1 MVPVGNLKS
10 LSEIPLKMED
20 TLSANTQ
27 EQFEFKTEIKEL
39 LHLIIHT
46 LYTHKEIFLRE
57 LLSNAADALS
67 KVQFEALT
75 NTDLY
80 DKDQALDIQIKLDK
94 EGKTLTVEDTGI
106 GMTRDQ
112 LVAQIGTIA
121 HSGTKRFMSQLADN
135 KDKKS
140 LPELI
145 GQFGVGFYSV
155 FMVADKVT
163 IETKAAEDDAP
174 AVIWE
179 SDGLGSYTLA
189 DSERRKRG
197 TAITLHLKEDESE
210 FLEKY
215 RIQSL
220 IKQYSN
226 YLPFPVILE
235 EETVNTPEALWRRS
249 KSDLKE
255 EDYHEFYKQIGGDWQ
270 DPMMYEHVSAD
281 APVQFSSVLYVP
293 QMAPSEYYGQ
303 DTVEHGLKLYVKRV
317 FIQDQCKELVPK
329 FLRFLKGVVES
340 EDLPLNVSRESIQ
353 SDRNITKINKIL
365 TKRFLDSLAKLAD
378 KDAEAY
384 LKFWKQFGRFI
395 KEGVHSEFA
404 LRDKLLGLLRFNSTK
419 QAEEPTVTLKDYV
432 ANKTEDQKAIYY
444 AVGES
449 LDQLRRSP
457 QLELFTKNDIEVLL
471 MTQPMD
477 DMVLNSLGEYESM
490 KFINVE
496 SGELDL
502 PEDIKKEAEEVE
514 VDEDLTKLK
523 DKVREVLQ
531 DKVNEVRFSRT
542 FTDSPC
548 KFYNAGGGMSHNVR
562 KMMMNM
568 DGFGGAPLKR
578 DLDLNPDHRF
588 VQTLAGRLENDSI
601 KDQIQ
606 LLYHVACL
614 LEGSLE
620 EPQEL
625 AGLILP
631 LLR

>member
-1 MVPVGNLKS
+1 M
-10 LSEIPLKMED
+10 
-20 TLSANTQ
+20 SAKTQ

-57 LLSNAADALS
+57 LLSNATDALS

-75 NTDLY
+75 NTNLY
-80 DKDQALDIQIKLDK
+80 DKDQKLEIDIKIDK
-94 EGKTLTVEDTGI
+94 DGKTVTVEDTGI

-112 LVAQIGTIA
+112 LVSQIGTIA
-121 HSGTKRFMSQLADN
+121 HSGTKKFMSQLAEQ
-135 KDKKS
+135 KDKSK

-163 IETKAAEDDAP
+163 IETKSVEADAP
-174 AVIWE
+174 AVFWE
-179 SDGLGSYTLA
+179 SDGTGSYTLG

-197 TAITLHLKEDESE
+197 TAITLHIKDDESE
-210 FLEKY
+210 FLEKP

-220 IKQYSN
+220 VRQYSN
-226 YLPFPVILE
+226 FLPFPVILE
-235 EETVNTPEALWRRS
+235 EETVNTPQALWRRS

-270 DPMMYEHVSAD
+270 DPMFYEHVSAD
-281 APVQFSSVLYVP
+281 APVQFSGVLYVP
-293 QMAPSEYYGQ
+293 QIAPMEYYGQ
-303 DTVEHGLKLYVKRV
+303 ENLEHGLKLYVKRV
-317 FIQDQCKELVPK
+317 FIQDHCKELVPK
-329 FLRFLKGVVES
+329 FMRFLKGVVES

-353 SDRNITKINKIL
+353 SDRNIAKINKIL
-365 TKRFLDSLAKLAD
+365 TKRFLDALHKMAD
-378 KDAEAY
+378 NDGDTY
-384 LKFWKQFGRFI
+384 QKFWSQYGRFI

-404 LRDKLLGLLRFNSTK
+404 LRDKLLGLLRFHSTK
-419 QAEEPTVTLKDYV
+419 QTDKPTVTLKDYV
-432 ANKTEDQKAIYY
+432 ANKVEDQKAIYY

-449 LDQLRRSP
+449 LSQLRRSP

-471 MTQPMD
+471 MTEPMD
-477 DMVLNSLGEYESM
+477 DMVLSSLGEYEEM

-496 SGELDL
+496 SGDLDL
-502 PEDIKKEAEEVE
+502 PENLKKEVEEVE
-514 VDEDLTKLK
+514 VEEDLKKLK
-523 DKVREVLQ
+523 EKVREVLQ
-531 DKVNEVRFSRT
+531 DKVKEVRFSRA

-562 KMMMNM
+562 KMMLNM
-568 DGFGGAPLKR
+568 DGMKGTPLKR
-578 DLDLNPDHRF
+578 DLDLNPDHQF
-588 VQTLAGRLENDSI
+588 VKALAGRLENESI
-601 KDQIQ
+601 KDQIT

-614 LEGSLE
+614 LEGSAE